1 MDYVDE
7 AAGFRTCVLFVA
19 GAEGERLFV
28 SAGTDASLVDIVR
41 SVLYHGSNRTA
52 SIEFPS
58 RTVLISVK
66 GRYMRARRDT
76 IYARRQIV

>member
-19 GAEGERLFV
+19 GAEGERLLV
-28 SAGTDASLVDIVR
+28 SAADASLVDIVR

>member
-19 GAEGERLFV
+19 GAEGERLLV
-28 SAGTDASLVDIVR
+28 SAADASLVDIVR

-58 RTVLISVK
+58 RTVLSVK